1 MKEKLLEVI
10 FGNMNNQI
18 KVVLPNPHPKQK
30 EIIECDSRFIVVNA
44 GRRFGKS
51 VISQTIGIKYA
62 IDGKQV
68 AYITPTYQL
77 SKTFFKEL
85 SKTIPIELVKKN
97 ESDLYFEFIT
107 GGVIRFFTGERLDNL
122 RGNKFHLVII
132 DEAAF
137 VNNLEHG
144 WNEAIRPTLTDYKG
158 NAIFI
163 STPRGKN
170 FFRALCL
177 RGESDNEWKYFHF
190 TSYDNPYIESS
201 EIESAKRELPS
212 VVFNQEYLGEFS
224 ENAANPFG
232 SDAIR
237 KCTSDLSSN
246 IVKCYGVDLAK
257 YSDWTVIIGL
267 DNSGNVAYYE
277 RFQKDWAS
285 TQNILRN
292 CPKAPMLIDSTGVG
306 DPIVEQLQREGMDI
320 EGFKFTSQSKQ
331 ELMLGLQVAIHQE
344 RVHYPEG
351 MIKNELEVFE
361 YQYTSHGVKY
371 SAPTGF
377 TDDCVC
383 ALALAWR
390 KFDFKSGTGR
400 YNFV

>member
-1 MKEKLLEVI
+1 MEI
-10 FGNMNNQI
+10 I
-18 KVVLPNPHPKQK
+18 LPNPHKSQDYVLQSK
-30 EIIECDSRFIVVNA
+30 ARFKVLMC

-51 VISQTIGIKYA
+51 LISQVISCAEALK
-62 IDGKQV
+62 GKRV

-77 SKTFFKEL
+77 AKVFFDEIKFIIPL
-85 SKTIPIELVKKN
+85 SIADYNI
-97 ESDLYFEFIT
+97 SDLTIKFKT
-107 GGVIRFFTGERLDNL
+107 GGVIRFYTGERLDNL
-122 RGNKFHLVII
+122 RGMKFHYAII
-132 DEAAF
+132 DEASYIPD
-137 VNNLEHG
+137 LESG
-144 WNEAIRPTLTDYKG
+144 WQNSIRPTLTDYQGK
-158 NAIFI
+158 AIFL

-170 FFRALCL
+170 YFYSLFLNGINASSDW
-177 RGESDNEWKYFHF
+177 ESFKFS
-190 TSYDNPYIESS
+190 TYDNPFILKS
-201 EIESAKRELPS
+201 EIDSAKKELPN
-212 VVFNQEYLGEFS
+212 VVFSQEYMADPA

-237 KCTSDLSSN
+237 KCLSDLSPN

-285 TQNILRN
+285 TQNKIRN
-292 CPKAPMLIDSTGVG
+292 LPKAPMLIDSTGVG